1 VQGSQGI
8 PLQPGS
14 MLWLIQRDFLQ
25 GKTVQQLVG
34 EALAP
39 VPNPQHD
46 KDITELNKIRAS
58 LSTIASNSTGTGVW
72 HQLVAF
78 PGSSSS
84 SSSRR
89 RGTTDARVTHCI
101 LLIVFMHCAMIRKS
115 WLTAALQEQVCL

>member
-1 VQGSQGI
+1 MCIRCRVQGSQGI

-39 VPNPQHD
+39 EHNPQHD

-72 HQLVAF
+72 HQLAVF

-84 SSSRR
+84 SSKR
-89 RGTTDARVTHCI
+89 RGMTDARVTHCM
-101 LLIVFMHCAMIRKS
+101 LLI
-115 WLTAALQEQVCL
+115 